1 MANPD
6 TKPNSNSDLSAVFQA
21 QHTAFLRN
29 GPPSYEQ
36 RKATLKRLLAA
47 VQNQEREIVAA
58 LQADLRKPETETL
71 ISEIL
76 TVSEAL
82 RHTISNLNGYMK
94 SKPASPSLMMAG
106 TKAWVHR
113 EPMGVVLIISPWNYP
128 FNLCMIP
135 LVSAL
140 AAGNRV
146 IVKPSE
152 LAPSTS
158 TLVKKMVDELFQA
171 DEVAVIEGGVD
182 VSTQLLKQPFD
193 HIFFTGSPGVGK
205 IVMEA
210 AAKNLT
216 SVTLELGG
224 KSPMIIDA
232 TADLE
237 LSARKLVWGK
247 CFNAGQTCIAPDYVL
262 VEASVHDRF
271 VELVKK
277 ELNVRITTSED
288 YASIVNTFHHRRL
301 QGLIDDAVSRGATA
315 YSHQVD
321 GSPTH
326 LNPTLLTGVT
336 PQMAVM
342 TQEIFGP
349 IIPILS
355 WTDEGSMIAHIR
367 ALPDPL
373 ALYVFSKDRAFT
385 DRVIARTSAGATCI
399 NEVMAHFSHP
409 NLPFGGVNGSGIG
422 KSHGEYG
429 FVAFSN
435 ERAILKPRFGVDG
448 FKVLLPPYGKGIA
461 KAIRA
466 VIAKKF

>member
-1 MANPD
+1 MTSIFD
-6 TKPNSNSDLSAVFQA
+6 A
-21 QHTAFLRN
+21 QQSSFLRH
-29 GPPSYEQ
+29 GAPSYAQ
-36 RKATLKRLLAA
+36 RKATLKRLLKA
-47 VQNQEREIVAA
+47 VQDHERDIVAA
-58 LQADLRKPETETL
+58 LKADLQKPEVETL
-71 ISEIL
+71 VSEIL
-76 TVSEAL
+76 TVTEDI
-82 RHTISNLNGYMK
+82 RHTLSNLKRYMK
-94 SKPASPSLMMAG
+94 PKRALPSLMMAG
-106 TKAWVHR
+106 TQAWVHR

-158 TLVKKMVDELFQA
+158 ALVKKMLGELFQE
-171 DEVAVIEGGVD
+171 DEVAVVEGGVE
-182 VSTQLLKQPFD
+182 VSTELLTLPFD
-193 HIFFTGSPGVGK
+193 HVFFTGSPRVGK

-224 KSPMIIDA
+224 KSPMIVDA

-262 VEASVHDRF
+262 VHGSVHDRF
-271 VELVKK
+271 VALVKEQLK
-277 ELNVRITTSED
+277 ERITTAKD
-288 YASIVNTFHHRRL
+288 LASIVTPRHRDRL
-301 QGLIDDAVSRGATA
+301 QGLIDEAVSQGATA
-315 YSHQVD
+315 FSHEVG

-326 LNPTLLTGVT
+326 LNPTVLTNVT
-336 PQMAVM
+336 PEMTVM
-342 TQEIFGP
+342 TEEIFGP
-349 IIPILS
+349 VIPILAWS
-355 WTDEGSMIAHIR
+355 DEAAMVAHIR

-373 ALYVFSKDRAFT
+373 ALYIFSRDRAFA
-385 DRVIARTSAGATCI
+385 DRVIARTAAGATCI
-399 NEVMAHFSHP
+399 NDVMAHFSHP

-435 ERAILKPRFGVDG
+435 ERAILKPRFGIDG
-448 FKVLLPPYGKGIA
+448 FKILLPPYGNAIA
-461 KAIRA
+461 KAVRA
-466 VIAKKF
+466 VISRKF

>member
-1 MANPD
+1 MKK
-6 TKPNSNSDLSAVFQA
+6 TFLA
-21 QHTAFLRN
+21 QQTAFLRN

-47 VQNQEREIVAA
+47 VQAHEREIVVA
-58 LQADLRKPETETL
+58 LQADLQKPEAETL

-76 TVSEAL
+76 TVTEDL
-82 RHTISNLNGYMK
+82 RHTISNLKGYMAAK
-94 SKPASPSLMMAG
+94 SASPSLMMSG

-128 FNLCMIP
+128 FNLAMIP

-146 IVKPSE
+146 MLKPSE

-158 TLVKKMVDELFQA
+158 ALIKKILSDLFEE
-171 DEVAVIEGGVD
+171 DEVAVIEGGVNE
-182 VSTQLLKQPFD
+182 STELLKQPFD
-193 HIFFTGSPGVGK
+193 HVFFTGSPRVGK

-210 AAKNLT
+210 AAKHLT

-224 KSPMIIDA
+224 KSPMVIDA

-262 VEASVHDRF
+262 IEASVHDRF
-271 VELVKK
+271 VELVKQ
-277 ELNVRITTSED
+277 ELKSRITTSKD
-288 YASIVNTFHHRRL
+288 IASIVNTSHHKRL
-301 QGLIDDAVSRGATA
+301 QGLVEDAVKRGAQA
-315 YSHQVD
+315 FSHEVD
-321 GSPTH
+321 GSASH
-326 LNPTLLTGVT
+326 MNPTVLTGVT
-336 PQMAVM
+336 PEMTVM
-342 TQEIFGP
+342 TEEIFGP

-355 WTDEGSMIAHIR
+355 WTDEGSMVAHIR
-367 ALPDPL
+367 SLPDPL
-373 ALYVFSKDRAFT
+373 AMYVFSKDRAFAN
-385 DRVIARTSAGATCI
+385 RVIARTSAGATCI
-399 NEVMAHFSHP
+399 NDVMAHFSHP

-448 FKVLLPPYGKGIA
+448 FKILLPPYGNA
-461 KAIRA
+461 LLKALRLAIG
-466 VIAKKF
+466 KKF

>member
-1 MANPD
+1 M
-6 TKPNSNSDLSAVFQA
+6 KPIFATQQTS
-21 QHTAFLRN
+21 FLRH
-29 GPPSYEQ
+29 GAPSYEQ
-36 RKATLKRLLAA
+36 RKASLKRLLTA
-47 VQNQEREIVAA
+47 VQANEREIVAA
-58 LQADLRKPETETL
+58 LKSDLQKPEVETL
-71 ISEIL
+71 VSEIL
-76 TVSEAL
+76 TVTEDI
-82 RHTISNLNGYMK
+82 RHTISNLKRYMK
-94 SKPASPSLMMAG
+94 PTSASPSLMMAG
-106 TKAWVHR
+106 TQAWVHR

-158 TLVKKMVDELFQA
+158 ALVKKMLGELFQE

-182 VSTQLLKQPFD
+182 VSTELLSLPFD
-193 HIFFTGSPGVGK
+193 HIFFTGSPRVGK
-205 IVMEA
+205 LVMAA

-262 VEASVHDRF
+262 IEGSVHDRF
-271 VELVKK
+271 VEMVKAELK
-277 ELNVRITTSED
+277 ERITTSGD
-288 YASIVNTFHHRRL
+288 IASIINRTHHVRL
-301 QGLIDDAVSRGATA
+301 QGLIDDAVKHGATA
-315 YSHQVD
+315 HRHEVH
-321 GSPTH
+321 GSDTH
-326 LNPTLLTGVT
+326 LDPVVLTGVT
-336 PQMAVM
+336 DTMNVM
-342 TQEIFGP
+342 TEEIFGP
-349 IIPILS
+349 IIPIQA
-355 WTDEGSMIAHIR
+355 WTDEAAMVAHIR

-373 ALYVFSKDRAFT
+373 ALYIFSKDRAFA
-385 DRVIARTSAGATCI
+385 DRVIARTAAGATCI
-399 NEVMAHFSHP
+399 NDVMAHFSHP

-435 ERAILKPRFGVDG
+435 ERAILKPRFGIDG
-448 FKVLLPPYGKGIA
+448 FKILLPPYGKGIA